1 MKPTIEPTPGATAP
15 PLPLP
20 SGLDPALAATLTA
33 RWEAGPGAVLAR
45 EFTNLYGHRDG
56 AADAWN
62 ALLSTAAG
70 LAARRDPELHALDA
84 ERAQRPDWFLDP
96 GMLGYS
102 TYVDRFGGGFSGVT
116 ARIDWLQGL
125 GVRYLHLLPFLR
137 PRDGD
142 NDGGFAVSDYDE
154 VDPRLGTMDDLVGLA
169 RRLRASG
176 ISLGADLV
184 LNHTADDHAWA
195 VAARAGDPRYR
206 AFYHVYPD
214 REVPDRF
221 EATLPQ
227 IFPLTAP
234 GNFTHDAALDA
245 WVWTTFYPFQWDLD
259 WSNPDVFV
267 AMAATL
273 LRTANRGVEV
283 LRLDS
288 IAFLWKRQGTD
299 CMNQPE
305 VHAILRALRALV
317 DVFAPGVLLKAE
329 AIVPMRD
336 LPPYFGGAQGP
347 ECHLAYHSS
356 LMTAAWASL
365 ALGDTAMLRRVLR
378 DTPTL
383 GPCCSWLTYVRC
395 HDDIGWKVLAPEA
408 VGGDREPPVDL
419 GWVAGFY
426 AGSRAD
432 SFADGRPFQSA
443 DGGVHGTSGMAADLC
458 GIGRAQR
465 AGDPRAMAEAV
476 DRLLLLYGVAMC
488 CGGLPTLYMGDEI
501 ALGNDLAF
509 DDDPGRRHEGR
520 WLHRPAMDW
529 ERAADPH
536 AHAPAGVVLARL
548 RAMVAVRRDQS
559 ALHAAAPRR
568 VLDAGNPSL
577 LVLARGDQFIGVFN
591 FGPRAVRFAPPVDSW
606 HDLLDASVRGMSF
619 VVRPW
624 GQCWLERG

>member
-1 MKPTIEPTPGATAP
+1 MIDQIRVAAA
-15 PLPLP
+15 LPLP
-20 SGLDPALAATLTA
+20 PGLDPELAATLLA
-33 RWEAGPGAVLAR
+33 RWDSGAGTRLAR
-45 EFTNLYGHRDG
+45 EFAALYAHRHG
-56 AADAWN
+56 ADATWHE
-62 ALLSTAAG
+62 LLSTATR
-70 LAARRDPELHALDA
+70 LAAERDPELRALDV
-84 ERAQRPDWFLDP
+84 ERAQRPDWFLDAR
-96 GMLGYS
+96 MLGYS
-102 TYVDRFGGGFSGVT
+102 AYVDRFGGCFAGVA
-116 ARIDWLQGL
+116 ARIGWLQDL

-137 PRDGD
+137 ARDGD
-142 NDGGFAVSDYDE
+142 NDGGFAVADYDD
-154 VDPRLGTMDDLVGLA
+154 VDPRLGTVDDLVELA
-169 RRLRASG
+169 RRLRAAG

-195 VAARAGDPRYR
+195 VAARAGDARHR
-206 AFYHVYPD
+206 AYYHIHAD
-214 REVPDRF
+214 RTVPDRF

-259 WSNPDVFV
+259 WSNPEVFV

-273 LRTANRGVEV
+273 LRAANRGIEV

-288 IAFLWKRQGTD
+288 VAFLWKREGTD

-329 AIVPMRD
+329 AIVPMRE
-336 LPPYFGGAQGP
+336 LPPYFGGARGP

-365 ALGDTAMLRRVLR
+365 ALGDATLVRRVLR

-383 GPCCSWLTYVRC
+383 GPSSAWLTYVRC

-408 VGGDREPPVDL
+408 AGGGGDPLVDL

-458 GIGRAQR
+458 GIGRALR
-465 AGDPRAMAEAV
+465 AGDPRALAAAV
-476 DRLLLLYGVAMC
+476 DRLLLLYGLAMC
-488 CGGLPTLYMGDEI
+488 FGGLPTIYMGDEI
-501 ALGNDLAF
+501 ALANDHAF
-509 DDDPGRRHEGR
+509 ADDPGRRHEGR

-529 ERAADPH
+529 DRAAHPD
-536 AHAPAGVVLARL
+536 AHAPAATVLARL
-548 RAMVAVRRDQS
+548 RAMVAARRDRT
-559 ALHAAAPRR
+559 ALHAAAGRR
-568 VLDAGNPSL
+568 LLEAPDPAL
-577 LVLARGDQFIGVFN
+577 LVLARDDTFIGVFN
-591 FGPRAVRFAPPVDSW
+591 FGPHEVRYAPPMDTW
-606 HDLLDASVRGMSF
+606 RDLLDACARGTSF
-619 VVRPW
+619 VVPAWSQR
-624 GQCWLERG
+624 WLERT